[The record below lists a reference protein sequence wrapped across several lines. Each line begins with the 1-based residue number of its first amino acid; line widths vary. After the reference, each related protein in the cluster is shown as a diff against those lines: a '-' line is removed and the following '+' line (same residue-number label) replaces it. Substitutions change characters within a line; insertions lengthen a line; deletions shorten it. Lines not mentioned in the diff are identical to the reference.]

1 MPRLGVNQSGPY
13 APLTR
18 SFSSASADTNAIAGA
33 GVPRNRNQHSCLAKP
48 VGRHIAVDSFVLTG
62 TDEVGLVPD
71 AGPIGLAY
79 PPPVVAPSVQ
89 VRIFLV
95 LGERFEMI
103 ERPPV
108 LHDGLET
115 RLVTQQALL
124 SMFQQVV
131 KHVVHASATTEL
143 AVSEIG
149 RDLGAALS
157 ASYRGGGWFE
167 STAAHHGRAF

>member
-18 SFSSASADTNAIAGA
+18 FFSSASADTNAIAGA

-62 TDEVGLVPD
+62 TDEVCLVPD

-108 LHDGLET
+108 LRVGIENGP
-115 RLVTQQALL
+115 VTAPALL
-124 SMFQQVV
+124 RLLQPVV
-131 KHVVHASATTEL
+131 RQL
-143 AVSEIG
+143 
-149 RDLGAALS
+149 D
-157 ASYRGGGWFE
+157 
-167 STAAHHGRAF
+167 

>member
-1 MPRLGVNQSGPY
+1 
-13 APLTR
+13 
-18 SFSSASADTNAIAGA
+18 DTNAIAGA

-62 TDEVGLVPD
+62 MDEVGLVPD
-71 AGPIGLAY
+71 ASAIGLAY

-115 RLVTQQALL
+115 HLVTQQALL
-124 SMFQQVV
+124 RMLQQVV
-131 KHVVHASATTEL
+131 EHVVHASATTEIADSADEGEEVEARADQEDDEAPFNL
-143 AVSEIG
+143 CCPAASI
-149 RDLGAALS
+149 DLSHFSLPHPHAPK
-157 ASYRGGGWFE
+157 
-167 STAAHHGRAF
+167 

>member
-62 TDEVGLVPD
+62 MDEVGLVPD
-71 AGPIGLAY
+71 ASAIGLAY

-103 ERPPV
+103 EQPPV
-108 LHDGLET
+108 LHD
-115 RLVTQQALL
+115 RLDTHLITQQALL
-124 SMFQQVV
+124 RLLQQVV
-131 KHVVHASATTEL
+131 NDVVHASAPTE
-143 AVSEIG
+143 
-149 RDLGAALS
+149 
-157 ASYRGGGWFE
+157 
-167 STAAHHGRAF
+167 TAARADESVDVAASAPQDG